1 MTISVSH
8 PYSGNK
14 TDAPFAK
21 KITTARDEAG
31 YSVEQLA
38 ITCGLT
44 TSEITALENGSDSD
58 PLRIKRVATALQI
71 PLSAIF

>member
-21 KITTARDEAG
+21 KITAARSDAG
-31 YSVEQLA
+31 YTVEQLA
-38 ITCGLT
+38 VTCGLT
-44 TSEITALENGSDSD
+44 ASEITALENGSDSD
-58 PLRIKRVATALQI
+58 PMRIKRVAIALQI
-71 PLSAIF
+71 PLSTIF